1 MYCRNCGTKIE
12 DNESFCT
19 NCGTPKTDINNEV
32 PTKVEVKN
40 DEMSPEDT
48 KNANLLCI
56 LSLVLTFGSDAIL
69 GIIMVIFP
77 PIGTILSS
85 ISPLCNLAGLVLMI
99 VARVKYPKSKFA
111 KVLMWVY
118 IILFILGILAIVL
131 IIAACMYACGTMDTS
146 GCN

>member
-1 MYCRNCGTKIE
+1 MYCRNCGTKID

-19 NCGTPKTDINNEV
+19 NCGTPKENINNNV

-40 DEMSPEDT
+40 TEMSPEDT

-69 GIIMVIFP
+69 GVIMVVFP
-77 PIGTILSS
+77 PLGSILSS

-111 KVLMWVY
+111 KILMWVY
-118 IILFILGILAIVL
+118 IGLFIASILLVVLVIV
-131 IIAACMYACGTMDTS
+131 ACMYTCGTMDTS